1 MTAVVMA
8 SSIAGLLLTTGFP
21 VALRIE
27 IRLLSETRSVL
38 EYNFP
43 RIAVGHV
50 YQFLLG
56 NMINT
61 RNETIPTEVVNRL
74 VSTVNLTTFVR
85 TLFGKIH
92 LYIFV
97 FLPGSKPS
105 QRTAHHA
112 GAIDRC
118 HCPSEE

>member
-61 RNETIPTEVVNRL
+61 RNETIPTEAKTCIKEGF
-74 VSTVNLTTFVR
+74 SP
-85 TLFGKIH
+85 K
-92 LYIFV
+92 
-97 FLPGSKPS
+97 SKDILAR
-105 QRTAHHA
+105 Q
-112 GAIDRC
+112 
-118 HCPSEE
+118 